1 MNKDTKESV
10 LAIITLAAI
19 FAIGVLVGEDSGWDK
34 GFAEGVTVNHGDKW
48 DCAYSYSTGFLMCDR
63 TPKYK

>member
-1 MNKDTKESV
+1 MKYESLWGL
-10 LAIITLAAI
+10 LALSVI
-19 FAIGVLVGEDSGWDK
+19 FALGILIGRATGYDK
-34 GFAEGVTVNHGDKW
+34 GLSDGVTVNHGDKW